1 MLEASTSPESSSA
14 VSSKAQARGV
24 IARSVAICGEL
35 AIVAFLV
42 LCYDRVRNLAQVR
55 RALSLHDGVQLL
67 GFERHLHI
75 NVELPVNLWLAA
87 HSELAELASWYYQL
101 AHLTVTLLVLM
112 ICYVRRPAVYPSARN
127 ALVLINVIGLVCFW
141 VYPVAPPRL
150 LPGRAFIDVTEM
162 TGVATA
168 SSTSAPNPYAA
179 MPSLHTAWAVWVTC
193 VALVLVRR
201 RWARMASVL
210 YPLLTVAVIVS
221 TGNHYVLDVVGG
233 VVVAFV
239 GLSVAGLAPWRK
251 FLERRSPDQETAT
264 MQRLHG
270 DGPRAQREQFA
281 CGSCVP
287 REGARLR
294 PVSRGMTIR
303 TRHGSSTQTPS
314 VRPSA
319 LLECPRASPAETG
332 CTSASERNASHQG
345 LAPSA
350 RN

>member
-14 VSSKAQARGV
+14 VPSKAQAKGV
-24 IARSVAICGEL
+24 FARSVAVCGEL
-35 AIVAFLV
+35 AIVACLV

-87 HSELAELASWYYQL
+87 HRELAEVASWYYQL

-112 ICYVRRPAVYPSARN
+112 VCYVRRPAVYPSARN

-179 MPSLHTAWAVWVTC
+179 MPSLHTAWAVWVAC

-201 RWARMASVL
+201 RWARLVCVL
-210 YPLLTVAVIVS
+210 YPALTVAVIVS

-233 VVVAFV
+233 VAVAFV
-239 GLSVAGLAPWRK
+239 GVSVVGLAPRRK
-251 FLERRSPDQETAT
+251 SREGPSPDEETVIVQHIRSDTSQAPSRRERPASGSCPT
-264 MQRLHG
+264 RE
-270 DGPRAQREQFA
+270 GPRLCSA
-281 CGSCVP
+281 
-287 REGARLR
+287 
-294 PVSRGMTIR
+294 SRGTTIQ
-303 TRHGSSTQTPS
+303 TR
-314 VRPSA
+314 RPS
-319 LLECPRASPAETG
+319 SPPTVSAGAE
-332 CTSASERNASHQG
+332 R
-345 LAPSA
+345 SA

>member
-1 MLEASTSPESSSA
+1 MRMLEASTSPESASA
-14 VSSKAQARGV
+14 VPAKAQAKGMF
-24 IARSVAICGEL
+24 ARSVGLCGEL

-75 NVELPVNLWLAA
+75 DVELPVNLWLAA
-87 HSELAELASWYYQL
+87 HRELAEVASWYYQL
-101 AHLTVTLLVLM
+101 AHLTVTLLVLTV
-112 ICYVRRPAVYPSARN
+112 CYVRRPAVYPSARN

-179 MPSLHTAWAVWVTC
+179 MPSLHTAWAVWVAC

-201 RWARMASVL
+201 RWAGMAWVL
-210 YPLLTVAVIVS
+210 YPVLTVAVIVS

-233 VVVAFV
+233 VAVAFV
-239 GLSVAGLAPWRK
+239 GVSVAGLAPPR
-251 FLERRSPDQETAT
+251 RRSRDRRRTDAGAAT
-264 MQRLHG
+264 S
-270 DGPRAQREQFA
+270 E
-281 CGSCVP
+281 
-287 REGARLR
+287 RLR
-294 PVSRGMTIR
+294 PGEALPVGLVSAGATS
-303 TRHGSSTQTPS
+303 GCGESSDEH
-314 VRPSA
+314 SA
-319 LLECPRASPAETG
+319 AVVMVDPEGNEFRVA
-332 CTSASERNASHQG
+332 
-345 LAPSA
+345 
-350 RN
+350 